1 MGNGCS
7 KSSILLLSLQRP
19 DHIAA
24 AAAATDN
31 DDDDKAAAARGDKQ
45 SFGAATAAAQG
56 TNGGYGSSSVSVA
69 DSKDN
74 AVPIA
79 GHNDD
84 GKKKKKYVLRQ
95 VPIDAISDG
104 GCIIDLIVGSLSQEV
119 LFQLLLVFR
128 QQCAAERRRILS
140 PRIDSTTAADAAAAG
155 QSVSS
160 HNNMMMMVPPT
171 PTAGSTSRTKRVGSG
186 SDNSD
191 LLLLLDRSYKRL
203 SLNKDSLYS
212 LFPSIHSLGHHMH
225 HRQLIR
231 DLLLLYEQAPM
242 DPSVSLSQ
250 SQSQALISTTITN
263 EEFGLF
269 MRSCI
274 LVTPAQLLRAFQ
286 IASHLPALLEATSGK
301 DLLD

>member
-7 KSSILLLSLQRP
+7 KSSILLLSLRP

-24 AAAATDN
+24 GAATDN
-31 DDDDKAAAARGDKQ
+31 DDDDDTAAAARGDKQ

-56 TNGGYGSSSVSVA
+56 TNGGYGSSSSSVSVA

-79 GHNDD
+79 GHND
-84 GKKKKKYVLRQ
+84 GKKKKYVLRQ

-128 QQCAAERRRILS
+128 QQCSAERRRILS
-140 PRIDSTTAADAAAAG
+140 PRIDSTTAADAATR

-160 HNNMMMMVPPT
+160 HNMMMMVPPS

-225 HRQLIR
+225 HRQLIQ

-242 DPSVSLSQ
+242 DPSISQ
-250 SQSQALISTTITN
+250 SQPLITTITN

-269 MRSCI
+269 MRGCI

-286 IASHLPALLEATSGK
+286 IASHLPALLRDLEATSGK